1 MYDRPCNSSSAA
13 LPSLDESGADAGPPR
28 EFRVSLRS
36 SLRRLLTSQLSLLT
50 APSMFGR
57 DLTEQAEAD
66 GESIPVI
73 VRKCIAAVDAVGME
87 YEGEDAFFLLFLPS
101 SLSKLTLIPLV
112 TLSGI
117 YRKTGGSSSSKHIT
131 QLFERGDYDAFDL
144 SDQDT

>member
-1 MYDRPCNSSSAA
+1 
-13 LPSLDESGADAGPPR
+13 
-28 EFRVSLRS
+28 
-36 SLRRLLTSQLSLLT
+36 
-50 APSMFGR
+50 MFGR
-57 DLTEQAEAD
+57 DLTEQADAD

-87 YEGEDAFFLLFLPS
+87 YEGEHASSFYSPPFSKLTSSPS
-101 SLSKLTLIPLV
+101 SLFS
-112 TLSGI
+112 SGI